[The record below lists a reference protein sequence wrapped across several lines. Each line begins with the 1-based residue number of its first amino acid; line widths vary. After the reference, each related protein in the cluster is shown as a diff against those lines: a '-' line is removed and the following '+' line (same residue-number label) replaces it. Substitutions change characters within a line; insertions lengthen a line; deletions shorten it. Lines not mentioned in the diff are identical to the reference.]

1 VLRIKRFQVH
11 RLPLIG
17 STILALLLVVGVTG
31 CGSSVE
37 ETVDYIPQNK
47 FVIEPQY
54 DNYTNFFSEGLAPVY
69 ENSSDPNQRAGFI
82 DLDGKLVIPM
92 TFDYV
97 GNFNSGLAVASKNEK
112 VGYIDASGTYVIAP
126 QFDYAEDFSEGVA
139 AVCYS
144 NDGFQCGYIDTK
156 GKLITPLDITSM
168 DYQTQASEGYFTACH
183 GSMDDCRYVFTK
195 TDGTPANFG
204 SFTWAEPFSEG
215 FAAVQQTVGN
225 DSLWGFINKKGD
237 LVVKPMFTWVGK
249 FGSGLA
255 PVCIGTS
262 TENCTIGFINTS
274 GEFEINPQ
282 YEYFEFYDSESI
294 WGNNP
299 QHGFFEG
306 LARVMVDQKIGY
318 IDSTGKMVIQPQFT
332 YGGNFVNGLARVTVN
347 GKMGFINKKGVLVVP
362 AIYDSAFNFYQGRA
376 AVEVDGKWGFIS

>member
-1 VLRIKRFQVH
+1 MRIKRFQVH

-17 STILALLLVVGVTG
+17 STILTLVLVLGVTG

-183 GSMDDCRYVFTK
+183 GSMDDCQYRFTK

-204 SFTWAEPFSEG
+204 DFAWADPFSEG
-215 FAAVQQTVGN
+215 YAAVQQRVGT
-225 DSLWGFINKKGD
+225 DYLWGFINKKGD
-237 LVVKPMFTWVGK
+237 LVIKPMFIWVGK

-282 YEYFEFYDSESI
+282 YEYFEFYDSEST
-294 WGNNP
+294 WGNYP

-332 YGGNFVNGLARVTVN
+332 YGGNFVNGLARVKVN

>member
-1 VLRIKRFQVH
+1 MRIKRFQAH

-17 STILALLLVVGVTG
+17 STILTLVLVLGVTG

-183 GSMDDCRYVFTK
+183 GSMDDCQYRFTK

-204 SFTWAEPFSEG
+204 DFAWADPFSEG
-215 FAAVQQTVGN
+215 YAAVQQRVGT
-225 DSLWGFINKKGD
+225 DYLWGFINKKGD
-237 LVVKPMFTWVGK
+237 LVVKPMFIWVGK

-282 YEYFEFYDSESI
+282 YEYFEFYDSEST
-294 WGNNP
+294 WGNYP

-306 LARVMVDQKIGY
+306 LARVKVDQKIGY

-332 YGGNFVNGLARVTVN
+332 YGGNFVNGLARVKVN

>member
-1 VLRIKRFQVH
+1 MLRIKRFQVR

-17 STILALLLVVGVTG
+17 STILALLLVLGVTG

-183 GSMDDCRYVFTK
+183 GSMDDCQYRFTK

-204 SFTWAEPFSEG
+204 DFAWADPFSEG
-215 FAAVQQTVGN
+215 YAAVQQRVGT
-225 DSLWGFINKKGD
+225 DYLWGFINKKGD
-237 LVVKPMFTWVGK
+237 LVVKPMFIWVGK

-282 YEYFEFYDSESI
+282 YEYFEFYDSEST
-294 WGNNP
+294 WGNYP

-332 YGGNFVNGLARVTVN
+332 YGGNFVNGLARVKVN

>member
-1 VLRIKRFQVH
+1 MLRIKRFQVH

-97 GNFNSGLAVASKNEK
+97 GNFNSGLAVASKNKK

-183 GSMDDCRYVFTK
+183 GSMDDCRYIFTK

-215 FAAVQQTVGN
+215 FAAVQQTMGN

-282 YEYFEFYDSESI
+282 YEYFEFYDSESS
-294 WGNNP
+294 WGNYP

-306 LARVMVDQKIGY
+306 LARVMVDQKVGY
-318 IDSTGKMVIQPQFT
+318 IDSTGKMVIQPQFN

>member
-1 VLRIKRFQVH
+1 MLRIKRFQAH

-17 STILALLLVVGVTG
+17 STILTLVLVLGVTG

-183 GSMDDCRYVFTK
+183 GSMDDCQYRFTK

-204 SFTWAEPFSEG
+204 DFAWADPFSEG
-215 FAAVQQTVGN
+215 YAAVQQRVGT
-225 DSLWGFINKKGD
+225 DYLWGFINKKGD
-237 LVVKPMFTWVGK
+237 LVIKPMFIWVGK

-282 YEYFEFYDSESI
+282 YEYFEFYDSEST
-294 WGNNP
+294 WGNYP

-332 YGGNFVNGLARVTVN
+332 YGGNFVNGLARVKVN

>member
-1 VLRIKRFQVH
+1 MLKIKRLFLH

-37 ETVDYIPQNK
+37 ETADYIPQNK
-47 FVIEPQY
+47 FVLEPQY

-69 ENSSDPNQRAGFI
+69 ENSGEPNQRAGFI
-82 DLDGKLVIPM
+82 DLNGKLVIPM

-97 GNFNSGLAVASKNEK
+97 GNFSSGLALVSKNEK
-112 VGYIDASGTYVIAP
+112 VGYIDASGTYVIDP
-126 QFDYAEDFSEGVA
+126 QFDYAEDFSDGVA

-156 GKLITPLDITSM
+156 GKLITSLDITSM
-168 DYQTQASEGYFTACH
+168 DYQTQASEGYFAACH
-183 GSMDDCRYVFTK
+183 GSMEDCRYRFTK
-195 TDGTPANFG
+195 TDGTPAKFG
-204 SFTWAEPFSEG
+204 SFAWADPFSEG
-215 FAAVQQTVGN
+215 LAAVQQEVG
-225 DSLWGFINKKGD
+225 DDYLWGFINKKGD
-237 LVVKPMFTWVGK
+237 LVIKPTFIWVGK

-274 GEFEINPQ
+274 GQFAINPQ
-282 YEYFEFYDSESI
+282 YEFFEFYDSESS
-294 WGNNP
+294 WGNYP

-318 IDSTGKMVIQPQFT
+318 IDSTGKMVIKPQFT
-332 YGGNFVNGLARVTVN
+332 YGGNFVNGLARVKVN
-347 GKMGFINKKGVLVVP
+347 GKMGFINKKGELVVP
-362 AIYDSAFNFYQGRA
+362 AIYDNAFNFYQGRA

>member
-17 STILALLLVVGVTG
+17 STILTLVLVLGVTG

-144 NDGFQCGYIDTK
+144 NDGLQCGYIDTK

-183 GSMDDCRYVFTK
+183 GSMDDCQYRFTK

-204 SFTWAEPFSEG
+204 DFAWADPFSEG
-215 FAAVQQTVGN
+215 YAAVQQRVGT
-225 DSLWGFINKKGD
+225 DYLWGFINKKGD
-237 LVVKPMFTWVGK
+237 LVVKPMFIWVGK

-282 YEYFEFYDSESI
+282 YEYFEFYDSEST
-294 WGNNP
+294 WGNYP

-332 YGGNFVNGLARVTVN
+332 YGGNFVNGLARVKVN

>member
-1 VLRIKRFQVH
+1 MH

-17 STILALLLVVGVTG
+17 STILALLLVLGVTG

-183 GSMDDCRYVFTK
+183 GSMDDCQYRFTK

-204 SFTWAEPFSEG
+204 DFAWADPFSEG
-215 FAAVQQTVGN
+215 YAAVQQRVGT
-225 DSLWGFINKKGD
+225 DYLWGFINKKGD
-237 LVVKPMFTWVGK
+237 LVVKPMFIWVGK

-282 YEYFEFYDSESI
+282 YEYFEFYDSEST
-294 WGNNP
+294 WGNYP

-332 YGGNFVNGLARVTVN
+332 YGGNFVNGLARVKVN

>member
-1 VLRIKRFQVH
+1 MLRIKRFQVH

-97 GNFNSGLAVASKNEK
+97 GNFNSGLAVASKNKK

-183 GSMDDCRYVFTK
+183 GSMDDCRYIFTK

-282 YEYFEFYDSESI
+282 YEYFEFYDSESS
-294 WGNNP
+294 WGNYP

-306 LARVMVDQKIGY
+306 LARVMVDQKVGY
-318 IDSTGKMVIQPQFT
+318 IDSTGKMVIQPQFN

-376 AVEVDGKWGFIS
+376 AVEVDGRWGFIS

>member
-1 VLRIKRFQVH
+1 MRIKRFQVH

-17 STILALLLVVGVTG
+17 STILTLVLVLGVTG

-183 GSMDDCRYVFTK
+183 GSMDDCQYRFTK

-204 SFTWAEPFSEG
+204 DFAWADPFSEG
-215 FAAVQQTVGN
+215 YAAVQQRVGT
-225 DSLWGFINKKGD
+225 DYLWGFIDKKGD
-237 LVVKPMFTWVGK
+237 LVVKPMFIWVGK

-282 YEYFEFYDSESI
+282 YEYFEFYDSEST
-294 WGNNP
+294 WGNYP

-306 LARVMVDQKIGY
+306 LARVKVDQKIGY

-332 YGGNFVNGLARVTVN
+332 YGGNFVNGLARVKVN

>member
-1 VLRIKRFQVH
+1 VLV
-11 RLPLIG
+11 L
-17 STILALLLVVGVTG
+17 GVTG

-112 VGYIDASGTYVIAP
+112 VGYIDASGRYVIAP

-183 GSMDDCRYVFTK
+183 GSMDDCRYTFTK

-204 SFTWAEPFSEG
+204 DFAWADPFSEG
-215 FAAVQQTVGN
+215 YAAVQQRVGT
-225 DSLWGFINKKGD
+225 DYLWGFINKKGD
-237 LVVKPMFTWVGK
+237 LVVKPMFIWVGK

-282 YEYFEFYDSESI
+282 YEYFEFYDSEST
-294 WGNNP
+294 WGNYP

-332 YGGNFVNGLARVTVN
+332 YGGNFVNGLARVKVN

>member
-1 VLRIKRFQVH
+1 MRIKRFQVR

-17 STILALLLVVGVTG
+17 STILALLLVLGVTG

-183 GSMDDCRYVFTK
+183 GSMDDCQYRFTK

-204 SFTWAEPFSEG
+204 DFAWADPFSEG
-215 FAAVQQTVGN
+215 YAAVQQRVGT
-225 DSLWGFINKKGD
+225 DYLWGFINKKGD
-237 LVVKPMFTWVGK
+237 LVVKPMFIWVGK

-282 YEYFEFYDSESI
+282 YEYFEFYDSEST
-294 WGNNP
+294 WGNYP

-318 IDSTGKMVIQPQFT
+318 IDSTGKMVIQPQFA
-332 YGGNFVNGLARVTVN
+332 YGGNFVNGLARVKVN

>member
-17 STILALLLVVGVTG
+17 STILALLLVLGVTG

-183 GSMDDCRYVFTK
+183 GSMDDCRYTFTK

-204 SFTWAEPFSEG
+204 DFAWADPFSEG
-215 FAAVQQTVGN
+215 YAAVQQRVGT
-225 DSLWGFINKKGD
+225 DYLWGFINKKGD
-237 LVVKPMFTWVGK
+237 LVIKPMFIWVGK

-282 YEYFEFYDSESI
+282 YEYFEFYDSEST
-294 WGNNP
+294 WGNYP

-332 YGGNFVNGLARVTVN
+332 YGGNFVNGLARVKVN

-362 AIYDSAFNFYQGRA
+362 AIYGSAFNFYQGRA

>member
-1 VLRIKRFQVH
+1 MKIKGLFVH

-37 ETVDYIPQNK
+37 ETADYIPLNK
-47 FVIEPQY
+47 FVLEPHY

-69 ENSSDPNQRAGFI
+69 ENSGEPNQRAGFI

-97 GNFNSGLAVASKNEK
+97 GNFSSGLAVASKNEK
-112 VGYIDASGTYVIAP
+112 VGYIDASGTYVIDP
-126 QFDYAEDFSEGVA
+126 QFDSAEDFSDGVA
-139 AVCYS
+139 AVCYY
-144 NDGFQCGYIDTK
+144 NGGFQCGYIDTK
-156 GKLITPLDITSM
+156 GKIVSALDNTSP
-168 DYQTQASEGYFTACH
+168 DYQTQASEGFFTACN
-183 GSMDDCRYVFTK
+183 GSFEDCRFSFTK

-204 SFTWAEPFSEG
+204 TFTWADPFSEG
-215 FAAVQQTVGN
+215 FAAVQQKVG
-225 DSLWGFINKKGD
+225 DEYLWGFINKKGD
-237 LVVKPMFTWVGK
+237 LVIKPMFIWVGK

-255 PVCIGTS
+255 PVCIGAYTK
-262 TENCTIGFINTS
+262 NCTIGFINTS
-274 GEFEINPQ
+274 GKFEINPQ
-282 YEYFEFYDSESI
+282 YEFFEFYDNEST
-294 WGNNP
+294 WGNSP

-318 IDSTGKMVIQPQFT
+318 IDSTGKMVIKPQFT
-332 YGGNFVNGLARVTVN
+332 YGGNFVNGLARVKVN
-347 GKMGFINKKGVLVVP
+347 GKMGFINKKGELVVP
-362 AIYDSAFNFYQGRA
+362 AIYDNAFNFYQGRA

>member
-97 GNFNSGLAVASKNEK
+97 GNFNSGLAVASKNKK

-183 GSMDDCRYVFTK
+183 GSMDDCRYIFTK

-215 FAAVQQTVGN
+215 FAAVQQTMGN

-282 YEYFEFYDSESI
+282 YEYFEFYDSESS
-294 WGNNP
+294 WGNYP

-306 LARVMVDQKIGY
+306 LARVMVDQKVGY
-318 IDSTGKMVIQPQFT
+318 IDSTGKMVIQPQFN

>member
-17 STILALLLVVGVTG
+17 STILALLLVLGVTG

-183 GSMDDCRYVFTK
+183 GSMDDCQYRFTK

-204 SFTWAEPFSEG
+204 DFAWADPFSEG
-215 FAAVQQTVGN
+215 YAAVQQRVGT
-225 DSLWGFINKKGD
+225 DYLWGFINKKGD
-237 LVVKPMFTWVGK
+237 LVIKPMFIWVGK

-282 YEYFEFYDSESI
+282 YEYFEFYDSEST
-294 WGNNP
+294 WGNYP

-332 YGGNFVNGLARVTVN
+332 YGGNFVNGLARVKVN

>member
-1 VLRIKRFQVH
+1 MRLHHKKYWVILFSAVL
-11 RLPLIG
+11 L
-17 STILALLLVVGVTG
+17 VTG
-31 CGSSVE
+31 CGKSP
-37 ETVDYIPQNK
+37 ETSGDYIPENK

-183 GSMDDCRYVFTK
+183 GSFENCRYSFSK
-195 TDGTPANFG
+195 IDGTPANFG
-204 SFTWAEPFSEG
+204 NYSSARPFSEG
-215 FAAVQQTVGN
+215 FAAVGQTV
-225 DSLWGFINKKGD
+225 DDEYLWGFINKKGD
-237 LVVKPMFTWVGK
+237 FVVKPMFTWVGK
-249 FGSGLA
+249 FSSGLA

-262 TENCTIGFINTS
+262 TDSCTIGFINTS

-282 YEYFEFYDSESI
+282 YEYFEFYDSESS
-294 WGNNP
+294 WGNYP

>member
-97 GNFNSGLAVASKNEK
+97 GNFNSGLAVASKNKK

-183 GSMDDCRYVFTK
+183 GSMDDCRYIFTK

-282 YEYFEFYDSESI
+282 YEYFEFYDSESS
-294 WGNNP
+294 WGNYP

-306 LARVMVDQKIGY
+306 LARVMVDQKVGY
-318 IDSTGKMVIQPQFT
+318 IDSTGKMVIQPQFN

>member
-1 VLRIKRFQVH
+1 MRIKRFQVH

-97 GNFNSGLAVASKNEK
+97 GNFNSGLAVASKNKK

-183 GSMDDCRYVFTK
+183 GSMDDCRYIFTK

-282 YEYFEFYDSESI
+282 YEYFEFYDSESS
-294 WGNNP
+294 WGNYP

-318 IDSTGKMVIQPQFT
+318 INSTGKMVIQPQFT